1 MKVINLIILGLLIP
15 LTVKGKSVLDES
27 FKEFEKENHEF
38 VEPGAEEDAEKAA
51 FEKDKKHAIKNNA
64 DPSKTHKETLYPG
77 ISELTDDEFKK
88 DKLGGIQATVNENR
102 AFGGMPDPESLQ
114 NDPVERAKFLKYKET
129 LESRAAPYSYSAV
142 DAGKGI
148 V

>member
-1 MKVINLIILGLLIP
+1 M
-15 LTVKGKSVLDES
+15 VKGKSVLDES

-88 DKLGGIQATVNENR
+88 DKLGGLQPIVDEAR
-102 AFGGMPDPESLQ
+102 SFGGMPDPESLQ

-142 DAGKGI
+142 DAGKEI

>member
-1 MKVINLIILGLLIP
+1 M
-15 LTVKGKSVLDES
+15 VKGKSVLDES

-88 DKLGGIQATVNENR
+88 DKLGGLQPIVDEAR
-102 AFGGMPDPESLQ
+102 SFGGMPDPESLQ

-129 LESRAAPYSYSAV
+129 LASRAAPYSYSAV
-142 DAGKGI
+142 DAGKNI